1 MTSILRKIYKTVL
14 HWYQMLEFRRQM
26 KRAAKDPVF
35 LADME
40 QTMEDFKYVDAETER
55 RIDS

>member
-1 MTSILRKIYKTVL
+1 MTDIFKRLYKTVV
-14 HWYQMLEFRRQM
+14 HWHQMLEFRRQL
-26 KRAAKDPVF
+26 KRAAKDPAF

-40 QTMEDFKYVDAETER
+40 QTMEDFKYVDAETEQ